1 MVLPLARTN
10 AEAHLYMDLHPCECG
25 EIRFPRTSSVVT
37 TPDGDLASRY
47 TGTCPKDGAQ
57 REFVFRLPQQI
68 MMPGRDGEVRYGGPE
83 PSELIDPGEWL
94 SVADAYARSVP
105 ADTAVLEADG
115 LATARSMVKHAA
127 AAVDEVLK
135 FIPADTDRVPETA
148 FVTDRGRAAYAKE
161 PGRFRRARLEA
172 VRDTYRSIAAQ
183 L

>member
-10 AEAHLYMDLHPCECG
+10 AEAHLYMDLHPCACG

-37 TPDGDLASRY
+37 TPEGEPASRY
-47 TGTCPKDGAQ
+47 AGTCPQDGAE
-57 REFVFRLPQQI
+57 REFMFRLPERVL
-68 MMPGRDGEVRYGGPE
+68 PPPPDGAMEYGGPE

-94 SVADAYARSVP
+94 SVADAFARSVP
-105 ADTAVLEADG
+105 ADPASLDG
-115 LATARSMVKHAA
+115 DGHAAARSMLVHAT

-135 FIPADTDRVPETA
+135 FIPASTDRVPEAA

-161 PGRFRRARLEA
+161 PGRFRRPRLEA